1 MRWLLSVVARRVRA
15 VLLADAAGWVETQF
29 HIRAANQAAALLT
42 EADRHAA
49 AGRTKVA
56 ETLRRRAAELS
67 GDRPLAGVLV
77 SIEHLA
83 IDRPATSSVQALPPR
98 PTTRKRGRSG

>member
-29 HIRAANQAAALLT
+29 HIRAANQAATLLT
-42 EADRHAA
+42 EADRHVA

-67 GDRPLAGVLV
+67 GDRPLAGVLA
-77 SIEHLA
+77 SIDHLA
-83 IDRPATSSVQALPPR
+83 TEGTSRPSVPALPPR
-98 PTTRKRGRSG
+98 QSGRKRG